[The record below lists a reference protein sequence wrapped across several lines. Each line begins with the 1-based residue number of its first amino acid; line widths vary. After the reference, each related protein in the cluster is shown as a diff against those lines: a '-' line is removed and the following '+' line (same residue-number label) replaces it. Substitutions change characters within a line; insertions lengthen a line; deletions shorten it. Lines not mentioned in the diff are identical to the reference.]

1 MARGRGMPSPA
12 GIGVGRGAE
21 ASVRRAR
28 RARPAL
34 LGTALFLCGS
44 PLHAVEGPAAPA
56 CARLLRAVDAQGLPV
71 FQSIA
76 VALPQAAR
84 AAAPLHVL
92 ERGGRRWERLEI
104 GDGAD
109 GWLPVTPGTTSLP
122 EANLALLEAPALLAC
137 GARGGVGDTG
147 SGLQVFRERVGYR
160 AALIG
165 ARVERR
171 VSVGRG
177 GVVALLRLLDER
189 GADPGLVFDAAGDF
203 VGATLPA
210 PPASKGSLAALAPM
224 PDDIP
229 EIVGAAL
236 PAARPS
242 PSASETA
249 SGYVARALLDAG
261 PGAGERG
268 IDLIGAAMRS
278 AGPSASLLLE
288 RGVREFAAGR
298 MAPAI
303 DDFRSAAALDPASFL
318 ARYNLGVALGTSGL
332 YSEAADALG
341 AARDLNP
348 EHGRARYQLILALS
362 AAHRTGEARLEY
374 QALLRLDPTLADE
387 LKAVPG
393 L

>member
-1 MARGRGMPSPA
+1 M
-12 GIGVGRGAE
+12 
-21 ASVRRAR
+21 
-28 RARPAL
+28 
-34 LGTALFLCGS
+34 
-44 PLHAVEGPAAPA
+44 APA
-56 CARLLRAVDAQGLPV
+56 CARLLRAVDAHGLPV

-92 ERGGRRWERLEI
+92 ERGGRRWDRLEI

-109 GWLPVTPGTTSLP
+109 GWLAVTPGTRSLP
-122 EANLALLEAPALLAC
+122 EANLALLEAPALPAC
-137 GARGGVGDTG
+137 GARGDLGDTG
-147 SGLQVFRERVGYR
+147 AALQVFRERVGYR
-160 AALIG
+160 AGIIG

-171 VSVGRG
+171 LAMGRG
-177 GVVALLRLLDER
+177 GEVALLRLLDER

-210 PPASKGSLAALAPM
+210 PPAARGSLAALAPM

-229 EIVGAAL
+229 EIADGEAAGVTAAGRTDAGF
-236 PAARPS
+236 PASRPS

-268 IDLIGAAMRS
+268 IDLIGAAMRT
-278 AGPSASLLLE
+278 AGPSASLLIE

-298 MAPAI
+298 MAGAI
-303 DDFRSAAALDPASFL
+303 DDFRSAAALDPASSL
-318 ARYNLGVALGTSGL
+318 ARFNLGVALGTSGL
-332 YSEAADALG
+332 YSEAADALAG
-341 AARDLNP
+341 ARDLDP
-348 EHGRARYQLILALS
+348 GHSRTRYQLVLAL
-362 AAHRTGEARLEY
+362 AASHRTEEARLEY
-374 QALLRLDPTLADE
+374 QALLGLDPTLAQE
-387 LKAVPG
+387 LKSTPG